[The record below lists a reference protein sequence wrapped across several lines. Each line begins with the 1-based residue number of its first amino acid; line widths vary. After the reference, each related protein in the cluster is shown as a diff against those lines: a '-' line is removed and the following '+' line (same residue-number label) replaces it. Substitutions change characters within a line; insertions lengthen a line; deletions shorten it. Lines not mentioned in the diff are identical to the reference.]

1 MPLGITEQT
10 TFFALCSSNSQF
22 QFSFR
27 QFSLGREFELFIQC
41 ELIGYFIVTI
51 MPDRKIINIIFITNA
66 VKHFLILFQETGTG
80 L

>member
-22 QFSFR
+22 QLSFR

-41 ELIGYFIVTI
+41 ELIGYFIVTM
-51 MPDRKIINIIFITNA
+51 MPDSNFTNA
-66 VKHFLILFQETGTG
+66 VNNFLILFQETGTG